1 MDDLTTSLLTE
12 HMSYTP
18 LSLIDDIINS
28 INNLIYQAISSL
40 EGGLLSTPPERLGF
54 SHSNN
59 GSTIPDTDEDGN
71 VVYPEAQLEI
81 ENGLHQLETLLEAT
95 VDKAFDKFEI
105 FVLRNIFRVPDDLMG
120 WIRLKHY
127 ENISLKPSP
136 DAPTPETILALRQ
149 KLQET
154 KKLNRALKQESARN
168 EVLISQLRTVLSAA
182 QTADP
187 ADNSKVEG
195 KIAGN
200 PVGERK
206 NLDLTFLMSSPAA
219 RKLRVGVVTGSN
231 TQHTPLT
238 TNTTFILSQLPALQ
252 SMLNDLRPK
261 LASLPKSE
269 DASNKESKSDER
281 RDYIDSRV
289 RLHLERS
296 GQLPVGSDGNPAIVG
311 RRLDISEAQ
320 ALEAVAGMLT
330 QTAEKDD

>member
-12 HMSYTP
+12 HFSYTP

-40 EGGLLSTPPERLGF
+40 ETGLLSTPAERLGF
-54 SHSNN
+54 AHANN

-127 ENISLKPSP
+127 ENISLNPSP
-136 DAPTPETILALRQ
+136 DAPTVETILALRQ

-168 EVLISQLRTVLSAA
+168 DMVISQLKAILAATQTPDAANDSTGKEVSTNTSTWKKDLDLSFLTSSQAA
-182 QTADP
+182 QQ
-187 ADNSKVEG
+187 
-195 KIAGN
+195 
-200 PVGERK
+200 
-206 NLDLTFLMSSPAA
+206 
-219 RKLRVGVVTGSN
+219 LRVGVSTGLN
-231 TQHTPLT
+231 TKHTPLT

-252 SMLNDLRPK
+252 AMLQELRPK
-261 LASLPKSE
+261 LASLPKSGLMA
-269 DASNKESKSDER
+269 DTDSKSDER
-281 RDYIDSRV
+281 REYIESRIK
-289 RLHLERS
+289 LHLERS
-296 GQLPVGSDGNPAIVG
+296 GQLPVGIDGNHNIVG
-311 RRLDISEAQ
+311 RKMDISEAQ
-320 ALEAVAGMLT
+320 ALEAVTSMLT
-330 QTAEKDD
+330 QAGNKEE